1 MTIET
6 KLINGKYPLPGKY
19 PLRVVNVMQENNKTI
34 MLVEPDEVKPGLILD
49 RFLNLNEN
57 DFVIINDCL
66 IEDEKFLKGK
76 SFVFTGTIDKRVE
89 LTNALTINYEGKICG
104 PLSEKVDYL
113 IVGNEPTKRRINRA
127 LSWGIPMISAEFLYE
142 WLNLKRE
149 EAIKKQIFGNFNT
162 TAFSE
167 AMTKVADQFK
177 RDLDRMAIRSAT
189 MRKAAEVANIEGMA
203 FVKVTPESCE
213 VIKSSDIVMMV
224 RRDSELE
231 ASQAANPVGLHQST
245 GERPATAELN
255 RFSSDA
261 HITPA
266 TEPQYAGEIDK
277 FLNSE
282 AMQAELK
289 RMAFHNI
296 KHKNILDEFEKQLKR
311 VSSKI
316 DKEGVFVQALGRGIR
331 AEPEKVS
338 YQFEIKHDGSISVKD
353 GDYHFDFPIWL
364 SQMAIAYCGK
374 SKSGFKHSHYQRYD
388 LAIKEISN
396 CSKTST
402 EYNKLVSYFNR
413 LIDFVHRSMPDQI
426 EVYARMYDYNKDG
439 ESFCLTINQD
449 GHIQVVS
456 KTDNRHFSKKVSEIA
471 LDFCGKGKDGIKS
484 DLFQNYDR
492 VSEIITSSKEWEEFA
507 ILIGYIPKSVK

>member
-66 IEDEKFLKGK
+66 IEDENFLKGK
-76 SFVFTGTIDKRVE
+76 LFAFTGDINSRLE
-89 LTNALTINYEGKICG
+89 LSNALVINYHGEIRGTV
-104 PLSEKVDYL
+104 SEKVDCL
-113 IVGNEPTKRRINRA
+113 IVGNNPMKGKINRA

-167 AMTKVADQFK
+167 AMAKVADQLK

-224 RRDSELE
+224 RRDSEPE
-231 ASQAANPVGLHQST
+231 ASQAVNPVGLHQST

-255 RFSSDA
+255 RFSNDA
-261 HITPA
+261 HNKPHDVIVP
-266 TEPQYAGEIDK
+266 YAETGSVNYL
-277 FLNSE
+277 F
-282 AMQAELK
+282 EL
-289 RMAFHNI
+289 
-296 KHKNILDEFEKQLKR
+296 
-311 VSSKI
+311 
-316 DKEGVFVQALGRGIR
+316 
-331 AEPEKVS
+331 
-338 YQFEIKHDGSISVKD
+338 KHDGSIYVKD
-353 GDYHFDFPIWL
+353 CGNEYYFPIWL
-364 SQMAIAYCGK
+364 SQLTIAYCGK
-374 SKSGFKHSHYQRYD
+374 SKHGTDHRFYQRYD

-396 CSKTST
+396 CSKSHS
-402 EYNKLVSYFNR
+402 ENCAMVNDFKR
-413 LIDFVHRSMPDQI
+413 LIDYVHRSMPDQI
-426 EVYARMYDYNKDG
+426 EVCARIYDYNQDG

-492 VSEIITSSKEWEEFA
+492 VSDIITSSKEWEEFA

>member
-149 EAIKKQIFGNFNT
+149 QAIKKQIFGNFNT

-167 AMTKVADQFK
+167 AMTKVADQLK

-224 RRDSELE
+224 RRDSEPD
-231 ASQAANPVGLHQST
+231 ASQAVNPTGLHQST
-245 GERPATAELN
+245 GQRPVAAGLN
-255 RFSSDA
+255 RFSNDA
-261 HITPA
+261 HATP
-266 TEPQYAGEIDK
+266 TIDEGYETLINK
-277 FLNSE
+277 FLTSE
-282 AMQAELK
+282 DMQAILK
-289 RMAFHNI
+289 RMAFCDVP
-296 KHKNILDEFEKQLKR
+296 HKNILIEFEKQLKE

-316 DKEGVFVQALGRGIR
+316 DKDGVFVQGYGRGVR
-331 AEPEKVS
+331 LKPETLS
-338 YQFEIKHDGSISVKD
+338 YVFELKNDGSIHVNDSGEK
-353 GDYHFDFPIWL
+353 YHFPVWL

-374 SKSGFKHSHYQRYD
+374 SKQATDHLYYQRYD
-388 LAIKEISN
+388 LVNTEIG
-396 CSKTST
+396 KIT
-402 EYNKLVSYFNR
+402 ESHSEYHAMISDFNR
-413 LIDFVHRSMPDQI
+413 LIDYVHRSM
-426 EVYARMYDYNKDG
+426 
-439 ESFCLTINQD
+439 
-449 GHIQVVS
+449 
-456 KTDNRHFSKKVSEIA
+456 
-471 LDFCGKGKDGIKS
+471 
-484 DLFQNYDR
+484 
-492 VSEIITSSKEWEEFA
+492 
-507 ILIGYIPKSVK
+507 

>member
-167 AMTKVADQFK
+167 AMAKVADQLK

-224 RRDSELE
+224 RRDSEPE
-231 ASQAANPVGLHQST
+231 ASQAVNPVGLHQST

-255 RFSSDA
+255 RFSNDA
-261 HITPA
+261 HNKPHDVIVP
-266 TEPQYAGEIDK
+266 YAETGSVNYL
-277 FLNSE
+277 F
-282 AMQAELK
+282 EL
-289 RMAFHNI
+289 
-296 KHKNILDEFEKQLKR
+296 
-311 VSSKI
+311 
-316 DKEGVFVQALGRGIR
+316 
-331 AEPEKVS
+331 
-338 YQFEIKHDGSISVKD
+338 KHDGSIYVKD
-353 GDYHFDFPIWL
+353 CGNEYYFPIWL
-364 SQMAIAYCGK
+364 SQLTIAYCGK
-374 SKSGFKHSHYQRYD
+374 SKHGTDHRFYQRYD

-396 CSKTST
+396 CSKSHS
-402 EYNKLVSYFNR
+402 ENCAMVNDFKR
-413 LIDFVHRSMPDQI
+413 LIDYVHRSMPDHI
-426 EVYARMYDYNKDG
+426 EVFSKIYDYDKDG
-439 ESFCLTINQD
+439 ERFSLTINQD
-449 GHIQVVS
+449 GHIQIVS
-456 KTDNRHFSKKVSEIA
+456 VKDNRHFTKKVSEIA
-471 LDFCGKGKDGIKS
+471 LDFCGKSKDGIKS
-484 DLFQNYDR
+484 DLFQNYAK
-492 VSEIITSSKEWEEFA
+492 VSEILTSPEEWEEFV
-507 ILIGYIPKSVK
+507 ILIGYITKSVK

>member
-142 WLNLKRE
+142 WLNKKRE

-167 AMTKVADQFK
+167 AMTKVADQLK

-203 FVKVTPESCE
+203 IIKVTPESCE
-213 VIKSSDIVMMV
+213 VIKASDV
-224 RRDSELE
+224 RMIIYRYSEPE
-231 ASQAANPVGLHQST
+231 TCQVADPVGLHQST

-255 RFSSDA
+255 RFSNDA
-261 HITPA
+261 HTTP
-266 TEPQYAGEIDK
+266 TIDEGYETLISK
-277 FLNSE
+277 FLTSE
-282 AMQAELK
+282 DMQAILK
-289 RMAFHNI
+289 RMAFCDVP
-296 KHKNILDEFEKQLKR
+296 HKNILIEFEKQLKEA
-311 VSSKI
+311 SSKI
-316 DKEGVFVQALGRGIR
+316 DKDGVFVQGYGRGVR
-331 AEPEKVS
+331 LKSETLS
-338 YQFEIKHDGSISVKD
+338 YVFELKNDGSISVKD
-353 GDYHFDFPIWL
+353 CGKEYHFPIWL
-364 SQMAIAYCGK
+364 SQMTIAYCGK
-374 SKSGFKHSHYQRYD
+374 SELGANHRFYQRYD
-388 LAIKEISN
+388 LASKAISIN
-396 CSKTST
+396 SKSDS
-402 EYNKLVSYFNR
+402 EYQNTLNDFNR
-413 LIDFVHRSMPDQI
+413 LIDFVQRSM
-426 EVYARMYDYNKDG
+426 
-439 ESFCLTINQD
+439 
-449 GHIQVVS
+449 
-456 KTDNRHFSKKVSEIA
+456 
-471 LDFCGKGKDGIKS
+471 
-484 DLFQNYDR
+484 
-492 VSEIITSSKEWEEFA
+492 
-507 ILIGYIPKSVK
+507 